1 MISTSVSEKSFT
13 MITVDNDFF
22 SAPDSDPD
30 SSNTEGSGEDQE
42 NN

>member
-1 MISTSVSEKSFT
+1 MKTVT
-13 MITVDNDFF
+13 MIF

-30 SSNTEGSGEDQE
+30 SSNTEGSGEDPE